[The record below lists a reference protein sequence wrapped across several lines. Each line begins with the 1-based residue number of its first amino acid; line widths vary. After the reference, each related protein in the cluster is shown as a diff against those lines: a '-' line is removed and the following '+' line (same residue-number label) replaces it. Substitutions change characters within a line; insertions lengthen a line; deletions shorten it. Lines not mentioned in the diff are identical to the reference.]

1 MYKAY
6 AAGSPP
12 SEAGIDKSVIGRNMA
27 MNSHLGRRRF
37 LTATGG
43 LALAGASP
51 GLRAGTGVEPATM
64 PLRPLGKTGRMI
76 SIIGF
81 GGGSRYLLQEDMEVA
96 ERMIHRAI
104 ELGINYFD
112 TGHSYR
118 KGEVRESQQ
127 RYGRFLVPNYRKQI
141 TLTTKLQGRDAETA
155 KKQLDETLSDL
166 KTDHLDVLHFHGL
179 STMEDIDKIVSRD
192 GALKVYRKWKDQGV
206 IDAIGVTGHYDS
218 KVILEAM
225 KRIEPDCVMCPQNP
239 WHSDKKGGPLYSG
252 VDFASDVIPYALE
265 HGIGLLAMKTMA
277 QGRLIGRGGITPEDL
292 LQYVLTLPMAA
303 ATIGMPDMK
312 VLESCVM
319 LARKIRP
326 MSDEQRDRLCER
338 IISAATKETFP
349 YLAEG
354 YVDGQSVVS

>member
-1 MYKAY
+1 
-6 AAGSPP
+6 
-12 SEAGIDKSVIGRNMA
+12 
-27 MNSHLGRRRF
+27 MNSHFTRRRF
-37 LTATGG
+37 LATTAGG
-43 LALAGASP
+43 LSLAGASP
-51 GLRAGTGVEPATM
+51 ALAAGSGPEASTM

-81 GGGSRYLLQEDMEVA
+81 GGGSRYLLQDDLEVA

-141 TLTTKLQGRDAETA
+141 TLTTKLAARDAETA
-155 KKQLDETLSDL
+155 KTQLDETLSDL

-179 STMEDIDKIVSRD
+179 SKTDDIDKIVAKD
-192 GALKVYRKWKDQGV
+192 GALKMYRKWKDEDV
-206 IDAIGVTGHYDS
+206 IGAIGVTGHQNS

-239 WHSDKKGGPLYSG
+239 GHSAKKGYPIYPG
-252 VDFASDVIPYALE
+252 VDFAKDVIPYALD

-277 QGRLIGRGGITPEDL
+277 QGRLIGRGGITAEDL
-292 LQYVLTLPMAA
+292 IQYALTLPLAA
-303 ATIGMPDMK
+303 ATIGMPDLE
-312 VLESCVM
+312 VLESCAM
-319 LARKIRP
+319 LARRIRP
-326 MSDEQRDRLCER
+326 MSDEQRDRLCEK
-338 IISAATKETFP
+338 IASAATDGTLP

-354 YVDGQSVVS
+354 YVDGQDMVS

>member
-1 MYKAY
+1 
-6 AAGSPP
+6 
-12 SEAGIDKSVIGRNMA
+12 
-27 MNSHLGRRRF
+27 MNPNLDRRKF

-51 GLRAGTGVEPATM
+51 AQATGSITTTATM
-64 PLRPLGKTGRMI
+64 PHRPLGKTGRMI

-81 GGGSRYLLQEDMEVA
+81 GGGSRYLLQEDMETA
-96 ERMIHRAI
+96 ERMIHRAV

-118 KGEVRESQQ
+118 KGDVRESQQ

-141 TLTTKLQGRDAETA
+141 TLTTKLQARDTETA

-166 KTDHLDVLHFHGL
+166 KTDHVDVLHFHGL
-179 STMEDIDKIVSRD
+179 ARTEDIDKILAKD
-192 GALKVYRKWKDQGV
+192 GAMKAYRKWKDQGV
-206 IDAIGVTGHYDS
+206 IGSIGVTGHYDS
-218 KVILEAM
+218 KIILEAM
-225 KRIEPDCVMCPQNP
+225 QRIEPDCVMCPQNP

-277 QGRLIGRGGITPEDL
+277 QGRLIGRGGITAEDL
-292 LQYVLTLPMAA
+292 LQYALTLPMAA

-312 VLESCVM
+312 VLESCAM

-326 MSDEQRDRLCER
+326 MSDQQRDRLCER
-338 IISAATKETFP
+338 IVSAATKETFP

-354 YVDGQSVVS
+354 YVDGQMAVS

>member
-1 MYKAY
+1 M
-6 AAGSPP
+6 
-12 SEAGIDKSVIGRNMA
+12 KSHF
-27 MNSHLGRRRF
+27 SRRRF
-37 LTATGG
+37 LATTAGG
-43 LALAGASP
+43 LSVAGASP
-51 GLRAGTGVEPATM
+51 VLAAGAKSETATM

-104 ELGINYFD
+104 KLGISYFD

-141 TLTTKLQGRDAETA
+141 TLTSKLAARDAETA
-155 KKQLDETLSDL
+155 KKQLGETLSDL
-166 KTDHLDVLHFHGL
+166 KTDHLDVLHFHGV
-179 STMEDIDKIVSRD
+179 SKTEDIDKILAKD

-206 IDAIGVTGHYDS
+206 IGAIGITGHQNS
-218 KVILEAM
+218 KIILEAM

-239 WHSDKKGGPLYSG
+239 WHSAKKGGPLYPG
-252 VDFASDVIPYALE
+252 VDFANDMIPYALD

-277 QGRLIGRGGITPEDL
+277 QGRLIGRGGITAEDL
-292 LQYVLTLPMAA
+292 IQYALTLPMAA
-303 ATIGMPDMK
+303 ATIGMPDME
-312 VLESCVM
+312 VLESCAM
-319 LARKIRP
+319 LARRIRP

-338 IISAATKETFP
+338 IVSATTDDTFP
-349 YLAEG
+349 YLADG
-354 YVDGQSVVS
+354 YVDGQDMVS

>member
-1 MYKAY
+1 MKSYCSRRKFLATTAGGLSLAGTSSPTL
-6 AAGSPP
+6 AAGTE
-12 SEAGIDKSVIGRNMA
+12 SE
-27 MNSHLGRRRF
+27 
-37 LTATGG
+37 T
-43 LALAGASP
+43 
-51 GLRAGTGVEPATM
+51 ATM

-76 SIIGF
+76 SVIGF
-81 GGGSRYLLQEDMEVA
+81 GGGSRYLLQEDIETA
-96 ERMIHRAI
+96 ERMIHRAV

-118 KGEVRESQQ
+118 KGDVRESQQ

-141 TLTTKLQGRDAETA
+141 TLTTKLQARDAETA

-179 STMEDIDKIVSRD
+179 ARTEDIDKILARN
-192 GALKVYRKWKDQGV
+192 GAMKVYRKWKDQGV
-206 IDAIGVTGHYDS
+206 IGSIGVTGHYDS

-225 KRIEPDCVMCPQNP
+225 KRLEPDCVMCPQNP

-265 HGIGLLAMKTMA
+265 NGIGLLAMKTMA
-277 QGRLIGRGGITPEDL
+277 QGRLIGRGGITAEDL
-292 LQYVLTLPMAA
+292 LQYALTLPMAA
-303 ATIGMPDMK
+303 ATIGMPNMQ
-312 VLESCVM
+312 VLESCAM

-326 MSDEQRDRLCER
+326 MSDQQRDRLCER
-338 IISAATKETFP
+338 IVSAATQNTFP

-354 YVDGQSVVS
+354 YVDGRSAVS

>member
-1 MYKAY
+1 
-6 AAGSPP
+6 
-12 SEAGIDKSVIGRNMA
+12 
-27 MNSHLGRRRF
+27 MNPNLDRRKF

-51 GLRAGTGVEPATM
+51 AQAAGSITKTATM

-118 KGEVRESQQ
+118 KGNVRESQQ
-127 RYGRFLVPNYRKQI
+127 RYGRFLVPDYRKQI
-141 TLTTKLQGRDAETA
+141 TLTTKLQARDAETA
-155 KKQLDETLSDL
+155 RKQLDETLSDL
-166 KTDHLDVLHFHGL
+166 KTDHVDVLHFHGL
-179 STMEDIDKIVSRD
+179 ARNDDIDKILAKN
-192 GALKVYRKWKDQGV
+192 GAMKMYRKWKDQGV
-206 IDAIGVTGHYDS
+206 IGAIGLTGHYDS

-225 KRIEPDCVMCPQNP
+225 KRLEPDCVMCPQNP
-239 WHSDKKGGPLYSG
+239 WHSGKKGGPLYSG
-252 VDFASDVIPYALE
+252 VDFANDVIPYALE

-277 QGRLIGRGGITPEDL
+277 QGRLIGRRGITAEDL
-292 LQYVLTLPMAA
+292 LQYALTLPMAA
-303 ATIGMPDMK
+303 ATIGMPNME
-312 VLESCVM
+312 VLESCAT
-319 LARKIRP
+319 LARRIRP
-326 MSDEQRDRLCER
+326 MSDQRRDRLCER
-338 IISAATKETFP
+338 IVSAATQDTFP

-354 YVDGQSVVS
+354 YADGQSLVS

>member
-1 MYKAY
+1 MKAHY
-6 AAGSPP
+6 S
-12 SEAGIDKSVIGRNMA
+12 
-27 MNSHLGRRRF
+27 RRRF
-37 LTATGG
+37 LATTAGG
-43 LALAGASP
+43 LSVAGASP
-51 GLRAGTGVEPATM
+51 VFAAGAKAEAATM

-112 TGHSYR
+112 TGHSYK

-141 TLTTKLQGRDAETA
+141 TLNSKLSARDAETA

-179 STMEDIDKIVSRD
+179 SKTDDIDRILAKD

-206 IDAIGVTGHYDS
+206 IGAIGVTGHYDS
-218 KVILEAM
+218 KIILEAM
-225 KRIEPDCVMCPQNP
+225 KRLDPDCVMCPQNP

-252 VDFASDVIPYALE
+252 VDFANDVIPYALDN
-265 HGIGLLAMKTMA
+265 GIGLLAMKTMA
-277 QGRLIGRGGITPEDL
+277 QGRLIGKGGITAEDL
-292 LQYVLTLPMAA
+292 IQYALTLPMAA
-303 ATIGMPDMK
+303 ATIGMPNIE
-312 VLESCVM
+312 VLESCAM
-319 LARKIRP
+319 LARRIKP
-326 MSDEQRDRLCER
+326 MSDERRERLCER
-338 IISAATKETFP
+338 IVSAATENTFP
-349 YLAEG
+349 YLAKG
-354 YVDGQSVVS
+354 YVDGCSVVS